1 MKTSFQIKRNSFTL
15 NILEILD
22 SSCDNLKENMK
33 FECAK
38 APQFFNNTP
47 MLVNLEHIEN
57 NIDIS
62 FVFNL
67 RDILKTYNI
76 LPIGYHCT
84 KKSLAAVIRNNKLPI
99 FRKENHQS
107 KNNNYSQNNIRNLC
121 NKVIHTRVRSGQQI
135 IARNGD
141 LIILSSVSAGA
152 EVLAYGNIHI
162 YGTLSGRALAGFE
175 GDADTHIFC
184 QKLKTDLV
192 SIAGQYKMFEKEI
205 LPSDFFQNGY
215 HIYLKNGKISL
226 KGL

>member
-47 MLVNLEHIEN
+47 MLINLEHIEN

-67 RDILKTYNI
+67 KDILKIYNI

-84 KKSLAAVIRNNKLPI
+84 KKSLATVIRNNKLPI
-99 FRKENHQS
+99 FKKETHHL
-107 KNNNYSQNNIRNLC
+107 KNNNFIQNNVRTLC
-121 NKVIHTRVRSGQQI
+121 NEVIHTKVRSGQQI

-162 YGTLSGRALAGFE
+162 YGTLSGRALAGFQ
-175 GDADTHIFC
+175 GNTNANIFC
-184 QKLKTDLV
+184 HKLKTDLV

-205 LPSDFFQNGY
+205 SPSSFFQNGY